1 MGHCREGFEGAEIY
15 VDNLVIDCI
24 VVRLDLDPILLS
36 ALSGEE
42 SLRHFVGGENRGR
55 CAELRA
61 HVGYS
66 CALGDGKSLDSVSA
80 VFDYLAHAALDGHDA
95 KNFEDYILCAD
106 PRRKRTVQV
115 YARHLGH
122 SYVVC
127 AAAHRNRDVE
137 SACAEREHADAAAGR
152 GVAVRADER
161 LAGDAEALKMH
172 LMADAV
178 AGA

>member
-1 MGHCREGFEGAEIY
+1 M
-15 VDNLVIDCI
+15 
-24 VVRLDLDPILLS
+24 
-36 ALSGEE
+36 
-42 SLRHFVGGENRGR
+42 
-55 CAELRA
+55 
-61 HVGYS
+61 
-66 CALGDGKSLDSVSA
+66 
-80 VFDYLAHAALDGHDA
+80 
-95 KNFEDYILCAD
+95 
-106 PRRKRTVQV
+106 QV

-137 SACAEREHADAAAGR
+137 SAAPNEHADAAAGR